1 MATKFFLHTLLVITF
16 LFRAQCDE
24 TIQLLPNS
32 VYTISNMTV
41 NQEINLTFNNTE
53 YFNKKVNSIHFRFS
67 KSFEEKVNI
76 SVFDETKSLLV
87 NYTDVDTFVIIF

>member
-1 MATKFFLHTLLVITF
+1 MATKFLLHTLLVITF
-16 LFRAQCDE
+16 LLRAQCDE
-24 TIQLLPNS
+24 PIQLLPNS

-41 NQEINLTFNNTE
+41 DQEINLTFNNTE

-76 SVFDETKSLLV
+76 SVFDESKSLLV